1 MHQRHPG
8 ARHVRSL
15 HASAL
20 ALPGCVA
27 SAEPGAHSF
36 ASVSSWAIAGWR
48 GTKPTWGV
56 GTRTRSRFPRDG
68 AAGQGGHHMFYRR
81 EPVTRST
88 SISKARN
95 GIALVEADLPDPA
108 RPGSLYPRL
117 AINNETSKQ
126 LNWKCPH
133 RLMACDI
140 PAWTVTKWI
149 HNCDARNQ
157 TYEQDRALQ
166 NRTISRS

>member
-1 MHQRHPG
+1 
-8 ARHVRSL
+8 
-15 HASAL
+15 
-20 ALPGCVA
+20 
-27 SAEPGAHSF
+27 
-36 ASVSSWAIAGWR
+36 
-48 GTKPTWGV
+48 
-56 GTRTRSRFPRDG
+56 
-68 AAGQGGHHMFYRR
+68 MFYRR

-95 GIALVEADLPDPA
+95 GIALVEADLPDPVW
-108 RPGSLYPRL
+108 PGSLYPRL

-126 LNWKCPH
+126 LNWKCPY
-133 RLMACDI
+133 RPMACDI